1 MGQDQGLVQGPETDQ
16 GLGEVQDPDTGRG
29 LGKVQGPDTGQ
40 GLGKVQDQDTAQVR
54 GKGQVPGKVRAQ
66 AQVPVADPVP
76 SLGTAACSTAVRTD
90 RDMGDT
96 ADRVGMVGMVGMVDK
111 VILPRLHLKD
121 TAGWVDKVHLEGK
134 GAGTPLESPCA

>member
-76 SLGTAACSTAVRTD
+76 SLGTAACSTAARTD
-90 RDMGDT
+90 RDMGDR
-96 ADRVGMVGMVGMVDK
+96 ADRADRADRVDK
-111 VILPRLHLKD
+111 VILPHLHLKD